1 MAETIIPLADDF
13 APATRET
20 WLKLVDKTL
29 KGADVSTLTRRTD
42 DGLPIQPLYQ
52 AGDAAAPAKPIRAPH
67 EGERA
72 WDVRVLVAHPDPARA
87 NAEALSDLEGGA
99 ASAVFRID
107 PTGRNGVAVGSADTL
122 ARALDGVV
130 VELASIGLD
139 AGFLGVQA
147 ADWLSAFAKS
157 SPGARLEFNLDPL
170 SALAAAGSS
179 PGPIEAHLIA
189 AANAGA
195 RLADPYSKA
204 RLFQAS
210 GRVVH
215 EAGGGE
221 ALELGFAA
229 ASALAYAK
237 ALVRAGLSMADAFT
251 RIGLSLSIDGDYFV
265 STAKLRA
272 ARAIWSRI
280 AGACGATAPAWI
292 EARSSHRMI
301 ARKDPW
307 TNMLRLTEA
316 GFAGAVGGA
325 DAVVLGNFTDA
336 IGLPTAFARRQ
347 SRNTQLVLMEEAG
360 LGRVADPAG
369 GAWFLET
376 LTDELARAGWSSFQA
391 IESEGGLAAALASG
405 HVARVA
411 HAVRDA
417 RQADIRDG
425 KVKIVGVTAF
435 PNPAE
440 GPVAIETPDAAAFAT
455 QGPSPT
461 LPGPDS
467 ACTPLSPIRLAA
479 PFEEAAQ

>member
-13 APATRET
+13 AAPSREA

-29 KGADVSTLTRRTD
+29 KGADVSSLTRRTD
-42 DGLPIQPLYQ
+42 DGLPIEPLYQ
-52 AGDAAAPAKPIRAPH
+52 ADNAAAPARPVRGPSD
-67 EGERA
+67 GERA
-72 WDVRVLVAHPDPARA
+72 WDVRVLVAHPDVVRA
-87 NAEALSDLEGGA
+87 NAEVLSDLEGGA
-99 ASAVFRID
+99 SSAILRLD
-107 PTGRNGVAVGSADTL
+107 PTGASGVAVGSADAL
-122 ARALDGVV
+122 ARLLEGVV
-130 VELASIGLD
+130 VELASVGLD
-139 AGFLGVQA
+139 AGFLGAQA
-147 ADWLSAFAKS
+147 ADWLSAAAKA

-170 SALAAAGSS
+170 SALAQAGSS
-179 PGPIEAHLIA
+179 PGPIEAHVIA
-189 AANAGA
+189 AANTGA
-195 RLADPYSKA
+195 RLADPYPKA

-229 ASALAYAK
+229 SAALTYAK
-237 ALVRAGLSMADAFT
+237 ALVRSGVTMDEAFA
-251 RIGLSLSIDGDYFV
+251 RIALGLSIDGDYFV
-265 STAKLRA
+265 SIAKLRA

-280 AGACGATAPAWI
+280 AAACGASAPAWI
-292 EARSSHRMI
+292 EARSSRRML

-316 GFAGAVGGA
+316 GFGGAVGGA

-376 LTDELARAGWSSFQA
+376 LTDQLARAGWSSFQA

-405 HVARVA
+405 HVGRLVD
-411 HAVRDA
+411 AVRDA
-417 RQADIRDG
+417 RQAAIREG
-425 KVKIVGVTAF
+425 TVKIVGVTAF
-435 PNPAE
+435 PNPTE
-440 GPVAIETPDAAAFAT
+440 GPVAIETPEAGAFAT
-455 QGPSPT
+455 TAPSPR
-461 LPGPDS
+461 LPGPDA
-467 ACTPLSPIRLAA
+467 ACPALTPVRLAG